1 MLASLDDKTQNIIL
15 GKPRQGVARMT
26 CKPLRGSRDYERWHT
41 ALNIGRPFRRDA
53 PVPVWKF
60 VVYRTDGAIAFFRTN
75 LGTTA
80 VPNPQ
85 VMQFNNIRRGCGD
98 GSPSRGSDAGTPR
111 IPMRLTRT
119 PPLTPRSSV
128 DADDDDIET
137 IPPHH
142 PAPSQPDTQDA
153 LQDAPQLLPPPPL
166 SPPPLRCPTK
176 SSRGTIGCQRKTMR
190 RLIPRFHTSKIRQRP
205 QTHE

>member
-1 MLASLDDKTQNIIL
+1 MLCMPI
-15 GKPRQGVARMT
+15 
-26 CKPLRGSRDYERWHT
+26 RGSRDYDRWYT
-41 ALNIGRPFRRDA
+41 SLNIGRPFGKDA
-53 PVPVWKF
+53 PVPKWKF
-60 VVYRTDGAIAFFRTN
+60 VVVRTDGAVVFFHTDTGNRDVSDTQ
-75 LGTTA
+75 L
-80 VPNPQ
+80 VPAKYL
-85 VMQFNNIRRGCGD
+85 RRGGGD
-98 GSPSRGSDAGTPR
+98 GSPRTP
-111 IPMRLTRT
+111 ISLKPA

-137 IPPHH
+137 SPPHH

-153 LQDAPQLLPPPPL
+153 LQDAPQFLPPPPL